1 MSNNLFLTFNHV
13 PSTMHYYSLFMLQ
26 QHLEV
31 LTDNKAFSTSGS
43 QDKSLLPKVFNLYRQ
58 GEGEKMQFLPFQRW
72 RSDATMKTQDQD
84 QGQTKVFLS
93 FLLIPPS
100 HSLLFQKCV
109 LVRCEKLTTFQITK
123 LHLFVTQFVE
133 FLWNELQQQHT
144 HSKCIQYS
152 NPCVTG
158 HTY

>member
-31 LTDNKAFSTSGS
+31 LTDNKAFSTSSS

-58 GEGEKMQFLPFQRW
+58 GEGENAVLALSKMKIRCNYENTRSGPGTNQSIPFFPPYPPK
-72 RSDATMKTQDQD
+72 SFFAFP
-84 QGQTKVFLS
+84 KVCS
-93 FLLIPPS
+93 
-100 HSLLFQKCV
+100 CY
-109 LVRCEKLTTFQITK
+109 RCEKLTTFQITK